1 MRSYILQFN
10 LKKTHLFELVNILLG
25 QWGGRFLQIVG
36 TEVLS
41 SVQSHPDLLAVVISI
56 MFQIGLAVGDIASI
70 RRNAHWQNWKAQV
83 DVINFYPKFI
93 LRRIFRTGIHIR
105 PNQKGRIQRLFPY
118 ISYCVNSVQIWS
130 TFWSVFSCIR
140 TEYGDLRWKSLYS
153 VRMQENTDQKNSV
166 FGLFLCILINL
177 QNEKSR
183 EIFVMKNFVHP
194 PEKDCSSS
202 WK

>member
-105 PNQKGRIQRLFPY
+105 PNQKGRIQRLFRY
-118 ISYCVNSVQIWS
+118 ISYCVNSFQIWS
-130 TFWSVFSCIR
+130 SFW
-140 TEYGDLRWKSLYS
+140 
-153 VRMQENTDQKNSV
+153 SV

-183 EIFVMKNFVHP
+183 EIVVMKNFVHP